1 MTPGTS
7 TRTALKQTAIRLFVS
22 KGYDGTSISD
32 LTGELDITKAA
43 FYHHFNSKIDLL
55 LQIVDPVIR
64 RTTELLETTPEELPD
79 PNDRWKL
86 LERAGEVGADEADAM
101 LMLSTDMTLW
111 QHIPWRVEARTNY
124 DELVLRVAGPR
135 PTPDAL
141 ARSHVAMFTAFRA
154 AAALVTKGEWP
165 VASECAVT
173 DHAAFMKTLRE
184 MWWPSEPAEGAPAPA

>member
-64 RTTELLETTPEELPD
+64 RTTELLETTRRSCRTRTIAGSCWSARV
-79 PNDRWKL
+79 RWVPTKL
-86 LERAGEVGADEADAM
+86 TR
-101 LMLSTDMTLW
+101 
-111 QHIPWRVEARTNY
+111 
-124 DELVLRVAGPR
+124 
-135 PTPDAL
+135 
-141 ARSHVAMFTAFRA
+141 
-154 AAALVTKGEWP
+154 
-165 VASECAVT
+165 C
-173 DHAAFMKTLRE
+173 
-184 MWWPSEPAEGAPAPA
+184 